1 MKNLKVGLIG
11 LGAMGRNHARVLQE
25 LEGTNLVAVYDEDKS
40 KRIDFLD
47 LFKNSISEFYESD
60 LDYVVIATPTSTHL
74 DHAFLAIENGIDF
87 LIEKPL
93 SLSSEISRRIL
104 SYATEKGVTGGVG
117 HIERFNS
124 AMREAKKLVSSKS
137 LGEVIQINFQRQGP
151 KPDRIKDVGVLL
163 DLASHDFDSLLFL
176 EIGTPRTLFATST
189 SLSKNHI
196 EDSVEILGRLDN
208 QVSFSMS
215 VNWISARKK
224 RLCTITTS
232 RGILEIDTLSSSLVF
247 YENGNLKNTQ
257 REILHFHGNTTGPV
271 LSYSFEKREALIVE
285 HECFRDTI
293 LGRDSSIVKLE
304 AGLTTV
310 LLVEAAKQSSQNG
323 EVIHL

>member
-1 MKNLKVGLIG
+1 MKSLNVGLIG
-11 LGAMGRNHARVLQE
+11 LGAMGRNHARVLHE
-25 LEGTNLVAVYDEDKS
+25 LEGVNLFAVHDDDKS
-40 KRIDFLD
+40 KGIDFSEK
-47 LFKNSISEFYESD
+47 FKNSISEFYECE

-74 DHAFLAIENGIDF
+74 DHAFVAIENGIDF

-93 SLSSEISRRIL
+93 SLSSEVSRRIL
-104 SYATEKGVTGGVG
+104 AYANEKGVTGGVG

-124 AMREAKKLVSSKS
+124 AMREAKRLISSGS
-137 LGEVIQINFQRQGP
+137 LGEIIQINFQRQGP

-176 EIGTPRTLFATST
+176 EMGTPRTLFATST
-189 SLSKNHI
+189 SLSQNHM
-196 EDSVEILGRLDN
+196 EDSVEVLGKLDS

-224 RLCTITTS
+224 RLCTVTTT
-232 RGILEIDTLSSSLVF
+232 RGILEIDTLGSNLIF

-257 REILHFHGNTTGPV
+257 REILHFQGNTTGPV
-271 LSYSFEKREALIVE
+271 QTYSFEKREALIVE
-285 HECFRDTI
+285 HESFRDTI

-304 AGLTTV
+304 DGLNTV
-310 LLVEAAKQSSQNG
+310 LLVEAANRSSQTG
-323 EVIHL
+323 EVMNL